1 MKDISIYF
9 QPVSVDFDTRM
20 ESSLGNSIQIHSK
33 EGFPTLNKGGIALLY
48 CPEFRRGEKKLHG
61 KKDDR
66 FRAELYQL
74 FPTIHWK
81 KEIYDLG
88 DLLPGERIEDTY
100 FALQQVIA
108 ELVKKQIIPVII
120 GGSQDL
126 TFAQYQAYQQLE
138 QTVNLTTIDYRFD
151 LGSPEEEISMNG
163 YLSQIL
169 MHRPCYLFNQ
179 STIGLQMPFIQH
191 QELDLVEKLY
201 FDACRLGEYNA
212 DFKVAEPYL
221 RNADLLSLDL
231 LSIRKSEV
239 EGTFFVQPN
248 GFYADQICQIAK
260 YAGISD
266 KLTSFGIYNLFPDE
280 LGITTHALVAQII
293 WYFLDGVSQR
303 KGDFPIGSKK
313 DYLKFRVHL
322 EEQNEE
328 LVFYKSNKSE
338 RWWMEVPYPPK
349 EGVRFE
355 RHHMV
360 PCNWEDYQRAMQN
373 EMPDLWWKT
382 YQKLC

>member
-9 QPVSVDFDTRM
+9 QPVQYEM
-20 ESSLGNSIQIHSK
+20 EIFPENTLGSSMQIHRD
-33 EGFPTLNKGGIALLY
+33 GNFPELKKGGIALLY
-48 CPEFRRGEKKLHG
+48 CPEFRRGKADFHG
-61 KKDDR
+61 RRDDR
-66 FRAELYQL
+66 FRSELYPL
-74 FPTIHWK
+74 FPTIQWK
-81 KEIYDLG
+81 KTLYDLG

-108 ELVKKQIIPVII
+108 ELVKYDIIPVVV

-151 LGSPEEEISMNG
+151 LGAPEEDVSMDG

-191 QELDLVEKLY
+191 SELDLFEKLY
-201 FDACRLGEYNA
+201 FDACRLGEFNS
-212 DFKVAEPYL
+212 DFKIAEPLL

-231 LSIRKSEV
+231 LSLRKSEV
-239 EGTFFVQPN
+239 EGASFVQPN
-248 GFYADQICQIAK
+248 GFYADQICQISK

-266 KLTSFGIYNLFPDE
+266 KLTSFGIYNLFPDQ
-280 LGITTHALVAQII
+280 LGQVTHALVAQII
-293 WYFLDGVSQR
+293 WYFIDGVSQR
-303 KGDFPIGSKK
+303 CGDFPLGSKK

-322 EEQNEE
+322 EDRQDE

-360 PCNWEDYQRAMQN
+360 PCNFEDYQRAMQN
-373 EMPDLWWKT
+373 ELPDLWWKT
-382 YQKLC
+382 YQKLG

>member
-9 QPVSVDFDTRM
+9 QPVSVDFDARM
-20 ESSLGNSIQIHSK
+20 ESSLGNSIQIHS
-33 EGFPTLNKGGIALLY
+33 EAGFPTLNKGGIALLY

-138 QTVNLTTIDYRFD
+138 QTVNLTTIDNRFD

-266 KLTSFGIYNLFPDE
+266 KLTSFGIYNLFPDA

-313 DYLKFRVHL
+313 EYTKFRVHL

>member
-9 QPVSVDFDTRM
+9 QPVSVDFDACM

-313 DYLKFRVHL
+313 EYTKFRVHL